1 MNRTKSLFKNGA
13 LALAIAL
20 GATSGWARAEGP
32 AGPAAHAARAAGGL
46 EMAIGH
52 VRAKLNLS
60 AEQSSALD
68 AIVANAKAQARAAR
82 EASKA
87 TVEQMKAELAKPQPN
102 LRTLV
107 QLQEGLAPQREAI
120 RKSVQSQL
128 LGFYDTLNATQQVT
142 VVEGLRKMAAM
153 RERRAARWTN

>member
-1 MNRTKSLFKNGA
+1 MNGTKSLFKSGA

-20 GATSGWARAEGP
+20 GTTAGLARAEGP
-32 AGPAAHAARAAGGL
+32 AGHAAHAARAAGGL

-68 AIVANAKAQARAAR
+68 AIVATAKAQARAAR
-82 EASKA
+82 DASKA
-87 TVEQMKAELAKPQPN
+87 TIEQMKAELAKPQPN
-102 LRTLV
+102 LRTLT
-107 QLQEGLAPQREAI
+107 QLQESMAPQREAI
-120 RKSVQSQL
+120 RKSMQAQL
-128 LGFYDTLNATQQVT
+128 LNFYDTLNASQQAT

-153 RERRAARWTN
+153 RERRAARWTD